1 MLGRTDSRTRA
12 ILVLLVF
19 VLVAGS
25 LGVRL
30 AYWQVVR
37 RDELAA
43 DAQAQSALR
52 DEIPAQ
58 RGAIYD
64 RTGTVVLATSV
75 ERDRLAANP
84 SVLTPARRL
93 LVAQTL
99 IAVLGLSGDA
109 ATTLRD
115 LMTSDKQYVVLA
127 HDLLPGVSEEIR
139 RLRSGTTPALSGVVL
154 EPEEVRVYPQP
165 GGGPDTSLA
174 AQLLGFVNR
183 DGQGQYGVEQY
194 YQDQLSGLP
203 RVVIAQRDTAGNLI
217 PDTSAVLDPGL
228 PGQNLTLTIDAS
240 LQFAVEQELL
250 STWIADRAQSASA
263 VVIDPYTGE
272 VYAYASYPSY
282 DANAYSSIASSDP
295 AAFLDPIASSV
306 YEPGSVFKLLT
317 AIAALGNGTVTL
329 TTKIRDSGTLVVDG
343 GKAHVSDADHKAMG
357 MLTFQDGVAWSRN
370 VVASRVALKLGKTT
384 AESSQILYDT
394 WRKMGFGSPTGID
407 VANEIGGILRDPSV
421 DPWHEIDLANGSFGQ
436 GIAVTPIQ
444 LAQAYAAMVNGGILV
459 QPRVVKAIG
468 AEETQPID
476 KGQVITPQM
485 SVALKGL
492 LNHVVTSVP
501 FYSSRTLIPGF
512 DVGGKSGTAQ
522 IWDAAK
528 GDWKVNMF
536 NYSFIGYIGRQKGHP
551 DLVVA
556 VRIEEGTPTVIRQ
569 GYQEMPVM
577 SFELF
582 RRIAHDAITTPDL
595 IPDPQA
601 APVTA
606 VSNP

>member
-228 PGQNLTLTIDAS
+228 PGQDLTLTIDAS

-250 STWIADRAQSASA
+250 VDVDRRPRAIRVRGRHRSVHGRGLRLRELPVLRRQRLLVDRVQRSGR
-263 VVIDPYTGE
+263 V
-272 VYAYASYPSY
+272 
-282 DANAYSSIASSDP
+282 SSIRSRPPSTSPGRCSSC
-295 AAFLDPIASSV
+295 
-306 YEPGSVFKLLT
+306 
-317 AIAALGNGTVTL
+317 
-329 TTKIRDSGTLVVDG
+329 
-343 GKAHVSDADHKAMG
+343 
-357 MLTFQDGVAWSRN
+357 
-370 VVASRVALKLGKTT
+370 
-384 AESSQILYDT
+384 
-394 WRKMGFGSPTGID
+394 
-407 VANEIGGILRDPSV
+407 
-421 DPWHEIDLANGSFGQ
+421 
-436 GIAVTPIQ
+436 
-444 LAQAYAAMVNGGILV
+444 
-459 QPRVVKAIG
+459 
-468 AEETQPID
+468 
-476 KGQVITPQM
+476 
-485 SVALKGL
+485 
-492 LNHVVTSVP
+492 
-501 FYSSRTLIPGF
+501 
-512 DVGGKSGTAQ
+512 
-522 IWDAAK
+522 
-528 GDWKVNMF
+528 
-536 NYSFIGYIGRQKGHP
+536 
-551 DLVVA
+551 
-556 VRIEEGTPTVIRQ
+556 
-569 GYQEMPVM
+569 
-577 SFELF
+577 
-582 RRIAHDAITTPDL
+582 
-595 IPDPQA
+595 
-601 APVTA
+601 
-606 VSNP
+606 